1 METNSSLFALRRAHL
16 CVGVGEHP
24 HHVLA
29 NHLVGGKEGAAWSVH
44 KAGVRVPSQ
53 DRDTWSFIE
62 I

>member
-29 NHLVGGKEGAAWSVH
+29 NHPVGGKEGAAWPVP

-53 DRDTWSFIE
+53 DRDTWSSSE